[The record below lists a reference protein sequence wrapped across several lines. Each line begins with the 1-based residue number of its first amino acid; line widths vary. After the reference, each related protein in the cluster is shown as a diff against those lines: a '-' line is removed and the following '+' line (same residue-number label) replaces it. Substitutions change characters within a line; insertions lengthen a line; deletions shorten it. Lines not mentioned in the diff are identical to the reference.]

1 MSGRPRAGG
10 SPPPR
15 TTGGL
20 EHINVHAFPHAGQRV
35 QRRAARARSARSHA
49 RRGAHR
55 KIGLE
60 EKKARQGLR
69 LTGPGRGACDPPANR
84 TPLTAHRA
92 RGRRDIHLPLPI
104 FGRTERACCWR
115 GPARV
120 PTCSGASRRPGL
132 CSSRIEQLLR
142 PISASGRREAP
153 ALSSRRTQELRPD
166 GGGSRLLDL
175 VPSDR
180 SPFNSLQ
187 DDTAAL
193 GGQDVGESRLGFVG
207 DTPTPPLPPLDSGA
221 VLRRHTF
228 LRYTPMRSGG
238 ATV

>member
-1 MSGRPRAGG
+1 MK
-10 SPPPR
+10 
-15 TTGGL
+15 TL
-20 EHINVHAFPHAGQRV
+20 ERHPAIGDLIASKHI
-35 QRRAARARSARSHA
+35 
-49 RRGAHR
+49 
-55 KIGLE
+55 
-60 EKKARQGLR
+60 
-69 LTGPGRGACDPPANR
+69 TGRGACDPPANR

-92 RGRRDIHLPLPI
+92 RGRCDIHLPLPI

-193 GGQDVGESRLGFVG
+193 GEQDVGESRLGDRKSV
-207 DTPTPPLPPLDSGA
+207 
-221 VLRRHTF
+221 V
-228 LRYTPMRSGG
+228 
-238 ATV
+238 